1 MGVQSPVGGVPK
13 GCPFYSKPTATLEPI
28 LANPGEARSSGAM
41 SRNQPP
47 VAAVSALPVSSQHAS
62 DGTPAAGLVTTTL
75 HSLPPHPSSLPLRVQ
90 GSTAPPAVPTHTP
103 STGPAPSPALT
114 PSTAHSDTTSP
125 SASTAT
131 HLCSSSSNTSCASAN
146 VPGNPAGMTAT
157 GTPVQMP
164 AQPQA
169 GFQLSCNA
177 CGCRGSCG
185 GGSGGN
191 TVGSN
196 GGGNGSGGGG
206 HQATTGFFVP
216 AQQLAPRQMFGTAP
230 PPLPFLHLPSHLC
243 SGSYPPGTQ
252 THQSGHSAGAG
263 APAGQ
268 PLSFYPHTPTHG
280 PPPPTAAFPTH
291 GPLLHAHS
299 EHLLAAAAAAA
310 AAGAQP
316 GYGLPQMAAFSRFYA
331 PVFPSVA
338 MHAAAGGGMKK
349 GANVSCYNCGL
360 SGHYAHECKQPTA
373 DTGQP
378 GNGGGVT
385 VAAAAAAAAAAA
397 SAASLNGRARR

>member
-1 MGVQSPVGGVPK
+1 M

-28 LANPGEARSSGAM
+28 LASTGESRRSGAL
-41 SRNQPP
+41 SQHQPP

-62 DGTPAAGLVTTTL
+62 DGEGVTSTPL
-75 HSLPPHPSSLPLRVQ
+75 SLPPHPSSLPMRVQ
-90 GSTAPPAVPTHTP
+90 GGTVPPAVPTHTP
-103 STGPAPSPALT
+103 SMGPAPSPALT
-114 PSTAHSDTTSP
+114 PSTAHSNTP

-131 HLCSSSSNTSCASAN
+131 HLLCSSSSSTNCASIN
-146 VPGNPAGMTAT
+146 VSGNPAGMTAA
-157 GTPVQMP
+157 GTPMQMP
-164 AQPQA
+164 VPAQSQA
-169 GFQLSCNA
+169 GLQLSCNA

-185 GGSGGN
+185 GGSG
-191 TVGSN
+191 TVGSSGGGN

-206 HQATTGFFVP
+206 HQATTGFYVP
-216 AQQLAPRQMFGTAP
+216 AQQLAPRQMFGAAP
-230 PPLPFLHLPSHLC
+230 PPMPFLHLPSHLC
-243 SGSYPPGTQ
+243 SASYAPGTQ
-252 THQSGHSAGAG
+252 THQSGHSAGTG
-263 APAGQ
+263 APTAQ
-268 PLSFYPHTPTHG
+268 PLSFYPHAPTHG
-280 PPPPTAAFPTH
+280 PPPTAAFPTH

-310 AAGAQP
+310 AAGAQQ

-385 VAAAAAAAAAAA
+385 VAAAAAAAAAASVA
-397 SAASLNGRARR
+397 ANAASLNGRARR